1 MLYKQ
6 PKRKKRKSLKKE
18 KDYNNFLKINKQ
30 MGNHATKRLTQM
42 KATKKIWK
50 KNKYM

>member
-18 KDYNNFLKINKQ
+18 KDYNSFLKISKQ
-30 MGNHATKRLTQM
+30 MENRATKRLTQM
-42 KATKKIWK
+42 KATKQIWK
-50 KNKYM
+50 KKKYM